1 MTENEVVIDW
11 KSIYLN
17 ENPFIYE
24 PPIDPYRLKWAG
36 MTRLRRNLERI
47 LREARCSNRGQLVLN
62 RGVIGGGKTHASIY
76 YSLPERIP
84 EPRGERV
91 KELVSI
97 RIQLPKEPAS
107 AVWQVY
113 RQIVEWL
120 TLSRIRQNFRE
131 IVQTMSKDDFLQR
144 FHKTVG
150 SEEFALALWILGSSD
165 DEVKQSLLS
174 RYLLLSRYTATD
186 LKKLEVAR
194 GIDSLLDQTL
204 MLAAMIESF
213 IGIDPSTSPSKHS
226 RVIIWID
233 EMEDLVYYSARE
245 HRPLTQFIRD
255 LVDHLPSFLTI
266 FMNFTM
272 TRPEREE
279 EIDTILGGYLG
290 RRITHTVRFDELA
303 TGEAVEYI
311 KELLE
316 LYRTGK
322 QPPGMPPSYPFEE
335 SILEEVAN
343 RAKFVAPGCINKMCY
358 DLVDLAFKERKLPAK
373 DYLIDADFVQEHTES
388 LAKSQASEATRLL

>member
-1 MTENEVVIDW
+1 MTVNEVIIDW
-11 KSIYLN
+11 QSIYLS
-17 ENPFIYE
+17 ENPFVLE
-24 PPIDPYRLKWAG
+24 PPIDPSRLKWAG
-36 MTRLRRNLERI
+36 MTKLRHNLENV
-47 LREARCSNRGQLVLN
+47 LREACCSDRGQLVLN

-76 YSLPERIP
+76 YSLPERMP
-84 EPRGERV
+84 DRRGDCVR
-91 KELVSI
+91 ELLSI
-97 RIQLPKEPAS
+97 RIQLPKEPAN

-113 RQIVEWL
+113 RQIVERL
-120 TLSRIRQNFRE
+120 TLSQVRKNFKE
-131 IVQTMSKDDFLQR
+131 IVQTMSEDDFLQR
-144 FHKTVG
+144 FRRTVG
-150 SEEFALALWILGSSD
+150 SEDLALALWILGSSD
-165 DEVKQSLLS
+165 DEDIQALLS
-174 RYLLLSRYTATD
+174 RYLLLSRYTATE
-186 LKKLEVAR
+186 LKKLRIAR

-204 MLAAMIESF
+204 MLAAIIESF

-255 LVDHLPSFLTI
+255 LIDHVPSFLTI

-290 RRITHTVRFDELA
+290 RRITHAVRFDELT
-303 TGEAVEYI
+303 TGEAVEYV

-322 QPPGMPPSYPFEE
+322 QPPGMPSFYPFEE
-335 SILEEVAN
+335 STLGELAN
-343 RAKFVAPGCINKMCY
+343 RVKLMAPGYINKMCY
-358 DLVDLAFKERKLPAK
+358 DLIDLAFKERKLPAK
-373 DYLIDADFVQEHTES
+373 DYLIDADFVREHAKS
-388 LAKSQASEATRLL
+388 LGISQASEAARLL